1 MPGMQRTTYTPEQ
14 KAEALHLLAEVGKA
28 EAARRTGI
36 PSGTIAAWGH
46 RCRVSAPLPEALR
59 PQVEARQISLAQR
72 RAALGEK
79 FLTKAEEL
87 IELVDAK
94 TSAIDRKR
102 GIEAA
107 RVAAETAQLLTGEP
121 TSRVSATLG
130 TDQERALAI
139 VRQLD
144 ERRQQAS

>member
-1 MPGMQRTTYTPEQ
+1 MQRVKYTDTQ
-14 KAEALHLLAEVGKA
+14 RTEALALLAEVGKA

-36 PSGTIAAWGH
+36 PSGTIASWGSRH
-46 RCRVSAPLPEALR
+46 GVTAPTTEHLAK
-59 PQVEARQISLAQR
+59 VNEARKATLAER
-72 RAALGEK
+72 RAALGET

-87 IELVDAK
+87 IECVTTDD
-94 TSAIDRKR
+94 SAIDRKR

-107 RVAAETAQLLTGEP
+107 REAAEAAQLLTGQP
-121 TSRVSATLG
+121 TSRVDATLG

-144 ERRQQAS
+144 ERRKAS